1 MLYVLQGRRYDIG
14 VWNFLTFLPVQE
26 VIILKLD
33 MRDGAQV
40 LSTNLDVSGM
50 LSSVSEEVRASV
62 EQDSFLV
69 FDLR

>member
-1 MLYVLQGRRYDIG
+1 MLYVFQGCWNDVG
-14 VWNFLTFLPVQE
+14 VITFLTFLPVQE
-26 VIILKLD
+26 VTILKLD

-50 LSSVSEEVRASV
+50 LSGITEEVRAFV

-69 FDLR
+69 LNLG